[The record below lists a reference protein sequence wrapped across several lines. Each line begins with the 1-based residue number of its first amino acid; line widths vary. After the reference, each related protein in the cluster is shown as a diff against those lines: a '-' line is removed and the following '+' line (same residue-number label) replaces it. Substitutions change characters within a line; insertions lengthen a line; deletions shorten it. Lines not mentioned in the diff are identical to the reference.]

1 MRAVQRVG
9 NDFCH
14 HFRRVEHAFFADGV
28 RAELKQNGVR
38 RKILVIGA
46 LADENILY
54 QTGILFVCHGFDL
67 LGEFP
72 VDRAVLIG
80 ASHQQAN
87 PRRVFAVDAACVF
100 VLIGNAVAMNV
111 DNRVRPFLQ
120 KAFGSLPAPPIRAG
134 IMRQMGGFVENHVDP
149 LLLQSV
155 SEIAR
160 HIVYAALPV
169 DALRSVGGHIA
180 FVAVGDVH
188 CNQLA
193 GIVGLCVGSGH
204 GDFRR
209 KDGLRFADLQP
220 RNIRHGFFT
229 DFFCDGVAV
238 LHRCN
243 AVENVVGTDIFVAF
257 ADFAA
262 DGKQICARS
271 VYRDMQ
277 RFG

>member
-1 MRAVQRVG
+1 
-9 NDFCH
+9 
-14 HFRRVEHAFFADGV
+14 
-28 RAELKQNGVR
+28 
-38 RKILVIGA
+38 
-46 LADENILY
+46 
-54 QTGILFVCHGFDL
+54 
-67 LGEFP
+67 
-72 VDRAVLIG
+72 
-80 ASHQQAN
+80 
-87 PRRVFAVDAACVF
+87 
-100 VLIGNAVAMNV
+100 MNV

-149 LLLQSV
+149 LLLQGV

-209 KDGLRFADLQP
+209 KDGLRSPTSSHETSGMASSPIFSAMALP
-220 RNIRHGFFT
+220 
-229 DFFCDGVAV
+229 FCTVAM
-238 LHRCN
+238 R
-243 AVENVVGTDIFVAF
+243 
-257 ADFAA
+257 
-262 DGKQICARS
+262 
-271 VYRDMQ
+271 
-277 RFG
+277 